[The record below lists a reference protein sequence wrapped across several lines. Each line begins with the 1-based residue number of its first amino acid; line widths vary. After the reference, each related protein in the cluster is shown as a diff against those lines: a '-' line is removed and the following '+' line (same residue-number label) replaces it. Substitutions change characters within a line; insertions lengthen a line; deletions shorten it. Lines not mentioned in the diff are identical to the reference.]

1 MKCLCCGKPI
11 TNSATNVE
19 KEWCWHK
26 KCVKRF
32 FQTDELPILDITK
45 EQLEIL
51 ANETVNEGLTV
62 PGVQKKLSLH
72 LSTDLNARLTIVDYP
87 TGYILKP
94 QTEEFD
100 NMPEFEDLAM
110 RLAEIM
116 GIQTVPHALIKMN
129 DEYAYITKEQLEILA
144 NEIVNEGLTVP
155 GVQKKLSLHLSTDL
169 NARLTIVDYPTGY
182 ILKPQTE
189 EFDNMPEFEDL
200 AMRLAEI
207 MGIQTVPHA
216 LIKMNDEYAYITKR
230 IDREISEKE
239 TKLYAM
245 EDFCQLSYR
254 LTQDKY
260 KCSYEQ
266 CGRIIKKCSATP
278 GLDLSELF
286 LRVVG
291 SFVMGNSD
299 MHLKNFSLKETEP
312 GSRNFQLSKAYDML
326 PVNVIM
332 PEDKEQLAL
341 TINGKKR
348 NIHKKEF
355 RILAESCG
363 IPLNSAERMMK
374 KVCSLKAKLFTQIE
388 ESCLSAEQKE
398 QMEELISKRLDILS

>member
-1 MKCLCCGKPI
+1 
-11 TNSATNVE
+11 
-19 KEWCWHK
+19 
-26 KCVKRF
+26 
-32 FQTDELPILDITK
+32 
-45 EQLEIL
+45 
-51 ANETVNEGLTV
+51 
-62 PGVQKKLSLH
+62 
-72 LSTDLNARLTIVDYP
+72 
-87 TGYILKP
+87 
-94 QTEEFD
+94 
-100 NMPEFEDLAM
+100 
-110 RLAEIM
+110 
-116 GIQTVPHALIKMN
+116 
-129 DEYAYITKEQLEILA
+129 
-144 NEIVNEGLTVP
+144 
-155 GVQKKLSLHLSTDL
+155 
-169 NARLTIVDYPTGY
+169 
-182 ILKPQTE
+182 
-189 EFDNMPEFEDL
+189 
-200 AMRLAEI
+200 MRLAEI

-260 KCSYEQ
+260 KGSYEQ

-341 TINGKKR
+341 TINGKNVIFIRK
-348 NIHKKEF
+348 NSDTG
-355 RILAESCG
+355 RILWDSIKFCG
-363 IPLNSAERMMK
+363 TYDEKSMLIKGKTFYTDRRILLVNRTKRANGGTYFK
-374 KVCSLKAKLFTQIE
+374 KA
-388 ESCLSAEQKE
+388 
-398 QMEELISKRLDILS
+398 